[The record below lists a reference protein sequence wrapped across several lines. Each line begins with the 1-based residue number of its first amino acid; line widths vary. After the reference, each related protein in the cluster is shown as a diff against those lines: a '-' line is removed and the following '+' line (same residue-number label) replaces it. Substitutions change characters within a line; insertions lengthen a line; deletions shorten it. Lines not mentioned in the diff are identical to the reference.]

1 MAESDL
7 DYLIK
12 HNGLI
17 KVPKNSKDS
26 KNEESSNNYRKVAK
40 FLVLLGVDESAK
52 ILEHLD
58 QEQIEKIVPEIA
70 SIRSVPDSEA
80 TVIFAEF
87 KSLIAKQKTK
97 GGVDTARSILEKAFG
112 PVKAEQLIQETIPYP
127 SGKPFDYFKDI
138 DSERL
143 WLLLKDEGA
152 PVRSLVLSN
161 VKPTI
166 AAEVI
171 KQMPKTDQKELLIR
185 MAHMKSMD
193 PDVVRRVNL
202 SMHEKLLALD
212 TAKSDQVDGRGALAE
227 ILKKMSVSDE
237 NAILN
242 TLGSSDPDLE
252 RNLRDRL
259 FTLDDVVQSDDK
271 FLQKKLYSMEDSDI
285 ALLIAGKKDDFRA
298 KILKN
303 ISKTRGDIVLEEEQL
318 RKPMLKADVA
328 KVTNKFIAEL
338 RVAWENGKLIVNT
351 DDTVFV

>member
-112 PVKAEQLIQETIPYP
+112 PVKAV
-127 SGKPFDYFKDI
+127 
-138 DSERL
+138 
-143 WLLLKDEGA
+143 KDEGA